1 MPKIAIQ
8 GERGSYSEAAALS
21 YFKDAEIITC
31 DTFEDAFGS
40 VGKSADHAFVPIENS
55 IEGVVTQV
63 CDLLL
68 RKKLF
73 VFGEG
78 LLRIRH
84 CLIANKG
91 VRITDIKKVYSHPQ
105 ALAQSRKY
113 LEKIG
118 AELIPFS
125 DTAKSVMMIKEKRMM
140 DSAGVAGAYA
150 ARLYGM
156 NILRRNLE
164 SHSNNTTR
172 FFAITDKDI
181 KPEKRAYAEDMKTSL
196 GIIVKNAPGSL
207 YRALG
212 SLAENGIDITYL
224 QSRPVPGK
232 PGRSA
237 FYMECRG
244 SAYENH
250 FKDAIN
256 DLRKHSESVREM
268 GSYRKGRGFLNNSKI
283 DA

>member
-91 VRITDIKKVYSHPQ
+91 VRINDIKKVYSHPQ

-268 GSYRKGRGFLNNSKI
+268 GSYRKGRGFLNNPKI

>member
-1 MPKIAIQ
+1 MPSIAIQ
-8 GERGSYSEAAALS
+8 GERGSYSEAAALG
-21 YFKDAEIITC
+21 YFKGAEIVTC
-31 DTFEDAFGS
+31 DTFEEAFGS
-40 VGKSADHAFVPIENS
+40 VGKNADYAFVPIENS

-68 RKKLF
+68 RKNLF

-84 CLIANKG
+84 CLIANRG
-91 VRITDIKKVYSHPQ
+91 VRIKNIKKVYSHPQ

-125 DTAKSVMMIKEKRMM
+125 DTAKSVMMIKENKIM
-140 DSAGVAGAYA
+140 DSAGVASAYA

-156 NILRRNLE
+156 EILKRNLE
-164 SHSNNTTR
+164 SHSSNTTR
-172 FFAITDKDI
+172 FFAITDKNI
-181 KPEKRAYAEDMKTSL
+181 KPEKARHVMNMKTSL
-196 GIIVKNAPGSL
+196 GIMVKNAPGAL

-212 SLAENGIDITYL
+212 SLAQNGIDITYL

-244 SAYENH
+244 SSGENR
-250 FKDAIN
+250 FADALE
-256 DLRKHSESVREM
+256 DLRKRSESVKEI
-268 GSYRKGRGFLNNSKI
+268 GSYLEGRGFLNDPKI

>member
-1 MPKIAIQ
+1 
-8 GERGSYSEAAALS
+8 
-21 YFKDAEIITC
+21 
-31 DTFEDAFGS
+31 
-40 VGKSADHAFVPIENS
+40 
-55 IEGVVTQV
+55 
-63 CDLLL
+63 
-68 RKKLF
+68 
-73 VFGEG
+73 
-78 LLRIRH
+78 
-84 CLIANKG
+84 
-91 VRITDIKKVYSHPQ
+91 
-105 ALAQSRKY
+105 
-113 LEKIG
+113 
-118 AELIPFS
+118 
-125 DTAKSVMMIKEKRMM
+125 MIKEKRMM

-164 SHSNNTTR
+164 SHSSNTTR
-172 FFAITDKDI
+172 FFAITGKDI
-181 KPEKRAYAEDMKTSL
+181 EPEKRAYAEDMKTSL

-268 GSYRKGRGFLNNSKI
+268 GSYPKGRGFLNNPKI
-283 DA
+283 DT